1 MCKWCHSIIKRES
14 RYTSKV
20 LDLSINLY
28 MRLAMAEHLNLE
40 KLELLKSSISNGLYI
55 FYLHK
60 LLPAELVQ
68 SRVWECL
75 AAKYPSVLREGIR
88 ASYDAKKS
96 KESVTMELISIKA
109 RACKYQTGCEVADT
123 PNKLNEYKYSERV
136 PNRKP

>member
-28 MRLAMAEHLNLE
+28 MRLAMTEHLNLA

-55 FYLHK
+55 FYLNK

-68 SRVWECL
+68 SCVWECL
-75 AAKYPSVLREGIR
+75 VEKYPSVLRESIK
-88 ASYDAKKS
+88 ATCDAKKR

-109 RACKYQTGCEVADT
+109 RDSKYQTGCEMADT
-123 PNKLNEYKYSERV
+123 PNKLNDYKYSERV
-136 PNRKP
+136 SK